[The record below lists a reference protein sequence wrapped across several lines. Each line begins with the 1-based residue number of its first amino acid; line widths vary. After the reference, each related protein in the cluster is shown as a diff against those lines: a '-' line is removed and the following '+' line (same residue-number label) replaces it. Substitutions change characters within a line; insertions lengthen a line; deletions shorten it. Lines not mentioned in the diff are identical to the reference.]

1 MGKNYKRHAK
11 AERFQRANFGDMG
24 LRAYREQQQTIIDS
38 LKLQNKEFES
48 TRKEFIDDEI
58 DKNRKELENDKELK
72 KLEDAVWQNKFDNK
86 LIADDRQIK
95 ALEADLEGYKMKSE
109 YWADFSSTYAE
120 QYANA
125 FNKVKGVIDLKMAK
139 NAFDKILNDDSY
151 HERLEETEFLEF
163 FQAADADKYLD
174 KTLKEKAQTIEEKR
188 KKVSDVVGIQRYR
201 GGTEQRIA
209 VDDLIGRTDDI
220 ITALLRD
227 VENPDEGE
235 GITVDQYNV
244 KDIIEYRGL
253 EVLAAEG
260 IRWNSKEGMRFM
272 KHIQGKALQ
281 HQKRRKNLS
290 EVDEDEDNITA
301 TVGEIKTYKKQKDY
315 KNYEVGVNKLMKQLG
330 TQKVYD
336 KKSGKF
342 GIIPM
347 NPKQKFL
354 AAMEVLA
361 DHGVITNTQEAE
373 KFGDIAHPDQKHIGD
388 LVGGNIEAAK
398 KGTLKDNR
406 RTWWQRHPTLMD
418 EVGLILAERNAAS
431 DSKAALKKAQA
442 DTDGVAFVENGLKDG
457 SIDVTNKP
465 QINKL
470 IEEYSIGD
478 KRGTGKTLQ
487 KLNEIAVF
495 SKIGIGKNGAILN
508 PDAITALS
516 ADGKTEEFRS
526 LISMFPKE
534 TRATFDQ
541 LLDDLEFADRVGLD
555 QKGIKEYVFGHLNK
569 VQKLKSINEIKDG
582 DFSLLIKDAIQDVRY
597 QIARVNKDNSKNDT
611 QKLEE
616 ITRTIKERIEGKIGI
631 YARDEDKGANT
642 VWTAY
647 NDGEKGNTISAKTIK
662 TKLNDARVSTE
673 SFIKE
678 VEKGN
683 IGTVFKQDNI
693 DSWEKSILK
702 GESFATPDL
711 VEVLWLR
718 QSKGD
723 DFQTRTQIFNR
734 LLKAE
739 GASFQLPPG
748 EEEHDLWIATKVVT
762 QIHRFKNKSLEDR
775 QRIAC
780 ASEILDLGDTE
791 MCKQRVAKETAER
804 EALENYNYMQNNVVI
819 ENQYED
825 EEIKAMNKPNK
836 PKRKLPWFM
845 RPVDNSTNPV
855 RLNRL

>member
-1 MGKNYKRHAK
+1 
-11 AERFQRANFGDMG
+11 
-24 LRAYREQQQTIIDS
+24 
-38 LKLQNKEFES
+38 
-48 TRKEFIDDEI
+48 
-58 DKNRKELENDKELK
+58 
-72 KLEDAVWQNKFDNK
+72 
-86 LIADDRQIK
+86 
-95 ALEADLEGYKMKSE
+95 
-109 YWADFSSTYAE
+109 
-120 QYANA
+120 
-125 FNKVKGVIDLKMAK
+125 
-139 NAFDKILNDDSY
+139 
-151 HERLEETEFLEF
+151 
-163 FQAADADKYLD
+163 
-174 KTLKEKAQTIEEKR
+174 
-188 KKVSDVVGIQRYR
+188 
-201 GGTEQRIA
+201 
-209 VDDLIGRTDDI
+209 
-220 ITALLRD
+220 
-227 VENPDEGE
+227 
-235 GITVDQYNV
+235 
-244 KDIIEYRGL
+244 
-253 EVLAAEG
+253 
-260 IRWNSKEGMRFM
+260 
-272 KHIQGKALQ
+272 
-281 HQKRRKNLS
+281 
-290 EVDEDEDNITA
+290 
-301 TVGEIKTYKKQKDY
+301 
-315 KNYEVGVNKLMKQLG
+315 MKQLG

-347 NPKQKFL
+347 NPKQRFL

-361 DHGVITNTQEAE
+361 DHGVITNTWEAE

-406 RTWWQRHPTLMD
+406 RTWWQRHPTLRD

-431 DSKAALKKAQA
+431 DSKAKLKKAQA

-465 QINKL
+465 QINQL
-470 IEEYSIGD
+470 IEEYSIDD
-478 KRGTGKTLQ
+478 KRGTGKTLE
-487 KLNEIAVF
+487 KLNQIAVF
-495 SKIGIGKNGAILN
+495 SKIGVGKNGAILN
-508 PDAITALS
+508 SDAITALS

-526 LISMFPKE
+526 LISMFPKK
-534 TRATFDQ
+534 TRSRYDQ
-541 LLDDLEFADRVGLD
+541 LLDDLEFADRVGLN

-597 QIARVNKDNSKNDT
+597 QIARVNKLDLNDT

-647 NDGEKGNTISAKTIK
+647 NDGEEGNTISVKTIK
-662 TKLNDARVSTE
+662 SKLNDARVSTE

-678 VEKGN
+678 VENGK
-683 IGTVFKQDNI
+683 IGTVFKQDTI

-748 EEEHDLWIATKVVT
+748 EEEKDLWIATKVVT
-762 QIHRFKNKSLEDR
+762 QIHGFKNKSLEDR

-791 MCKQRVAKETAER
+791 MCKQRIAKDTAER
-804 EALENYNYMQNNVVI
+804 ERLENYNYIQSVMSHPDYHKHLP
-819 ENQYED
+819 QYTD
-825 EEIKAMNKPNK
+825 KEIKAMNKPNK